1 MNSPQDNATT
11 PLREARKHGIDTSW
25 ANRLICWLG
34 SVKFAVILLV
44 LLIFVLA
51 LATILEGTRGPEF
64 VHWHIYSRPWFDSL
78 FVLLAVN
85 ILAATLSRYPWGGRQ
100 FGFIITHTALLV
112 LLVGIAQSRLFGT
125 EGRILLEQ
133 GVAQDRFVLPQ
144 RSEIRVS
151 MPQTAE
157 RRCVVCSFAAGPED
171 WPEEKELELGA
182 IDGIEFVVEQF
193 RRHGANRLSP
203 LAVDAL
209 GRGLSE
215 SEASIRLEAQV
226 GGVPVS
232 LWLDRNGQNQT
243 TDTARGPLLASFGY
257 SHQQLGFSLELLQ
270 LQRTWNPGGVGYS
283 SIVSKVRLVDQ
294 ESAVDRIA
302 EIAVNK
308 PLTHKGHTFYQL
320 DVHTSPDGKVLSIL
334 QVTRHPGRPLIYL
347 GVVLVCLGT
356 LITIIR
362 RSPDMTTPSNG
373 EGREL

>member
-1 MNSPQDNATT
+1 MFIGTFTVGLGLT
-11 PLREARKHGIDTSW
+11 PSSYCT
-25 ANRLICWLG
+25 
-34 SVKFAVILLV
+34 
-44 LLIFVLA
+44 
-51 LATILEGTRGPEF
+51 
-64 VHWHIYSRPWFDSL
+64 
-78 FVLLAVN
+78 VN

-171 WPEEKELELGA
+171 WPEEKQLELGA

-209 GRGLSE
+209 GRDVSE

-243 TDTARGPLLASFGY
+243 IDTARGPLLASFGY

-270 LQRTWNPGGVGYS
+270 LHAPGILEASV
-283 SIVSKVRLVDQ
+283 IRRW
-294 ESAVDRIA
+294 SAKFA
-302 EIAVNK
+302 WWTKN
-308 PLTHKGHTFYQL
+308 Q
-320 DVHTSPDGKVLSIL
+320 
-334 QVTRHPGRPLIYL
+334 PLIA
-347 GVVLVCLGT
+347 
-356 LITIIR
+356 
-362 RSPDMTTPSNG
+362 SPKSP
-373 EGREL
+373 